1 MTSPAQLQNLSD
13 EALMLRVR
21 DGDETSFALLL
32 QRYEKQII
40 NFFYRQL
47 SDYELAKDLLMD
59 TFLRIYQAAERYE
72 PRAKFSTYI
81 YQIARNLSIN
91 EFKKREIRKTDS
103 LEDLDESTGL
113 EIADGKLNAAEIM
126 EQHETQ
132 RMVQD
137 ALNSL
142 TEEHRTILI
151 LTEFQD
157 LPYDKVAQIMGC
169 SVGTVKSRMFRARQ
183 KIKEW
188 MECHGL

>member
-21 DGDETSFALLL
+21 DGDQASFGLLL
-32 QRYEKQII
+32 QRYEKQLI
-40 NFFYRQL
+40 NFFYRQF

-59 TFLRIYQAAERYE
+59 VFLRIYQAADRYE

-81 YQIARNLSIN
+81 YQVARNLSIN
-91 EFKKREIRKTDS
+91 EYKKREIRKADS
-103 LEDLDESTGL
+103 LEDLDENTGL
-113 EIADGKLNAAEIM
+113 EIADGNLSAVELM
-126 EQHETQ
+126 ERHETQ

-137 ALNSL
+137 ALTSL
-142 TEEHRTILI
+142 SEEHRTILI
-151 LTEFQD
+151 LTEFQE

-188 MECHGL
+188 MESHGL